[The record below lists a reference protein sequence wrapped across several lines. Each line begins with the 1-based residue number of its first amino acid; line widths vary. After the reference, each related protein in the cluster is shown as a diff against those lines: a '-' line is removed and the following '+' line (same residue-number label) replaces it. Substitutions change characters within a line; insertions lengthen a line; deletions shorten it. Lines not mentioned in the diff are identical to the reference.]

1 MTFKLQM
8 QIKHLG
14 AENYCYYPIIYTS
27 DWVSEAVKAIND
39 THTPGLCF
47 RLYISLDDIERGYFL
62 VTANKQIR
70 AHCDFDRFRVDFYL
84 VVLRV
89 CVPVLDQAAKGADN
103 D

>member
-8 QIKHLG
+8 QLKYLG
-14 AENYCYYPIIYTS
+14 AEHYIYYPVIHTS

-70 AHCDFDRFRVDFYL
+70 AHCDFDRFRADFSQ
-84 VVLRV
+84 VALRV